1 MPSLHVSNSDGL
13 EHHQMDIHEW
23 VFFYSFLMLVVLLW
37 MLLSRIIDYKGQ
49 CCKNLDQMKVQP
61 AKNSFNLLTC
71 KIEVS

>member
-1 MPSLHVSNSDGL
+1 
-13 EHHQMDIHEW
+13 MDIHEW

-61 AKNSFNLLTC
+61 AFNLLTC